1 MAAGGPQQAKR
12 AFVKVLLS
20 IAALSAA
27 RLQLTRDSLDD
38 VRAKAFKKLSL
49 KVHPGKG
56 GSLAHAQLLIT
67 ARAPTRS

>member
-20 IAALSAA
+20 IAALYSV

-38 VRAKAFKKLSL
+38 VCTKAFKKLSL
-49 KVHPGKG
+49 KVRPGKG
-56 GSLAHAQLLIT
+56 SSLARAQLLII
-67 ARAPTRS
+67 A

>member
-38 VRAKAFKKLSL
+38 VCAKAFKKLSL
-49 KVHPGKG
+49 KVRPDKG
-56 GSLAHAQLLIT
+56 GSLARAQLLII

>member
-27 RLQLTRDSLDD
+27 RLQLTRGSLDD
-38 VRAKAFKKLSL
+38 VCTKAFKKLSL
-49 KVHPGKG
+49 KVRPDKG
-56 GSLAHAQLLIT
+56 GSLARAHLLII
-67 ARAPTRS
+67 A